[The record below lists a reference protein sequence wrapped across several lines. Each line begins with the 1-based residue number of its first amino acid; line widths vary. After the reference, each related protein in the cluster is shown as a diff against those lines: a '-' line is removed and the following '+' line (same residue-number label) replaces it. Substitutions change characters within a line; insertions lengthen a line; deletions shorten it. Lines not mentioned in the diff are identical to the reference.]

1 MPNSK
6 VNILLVDD
14 QPSRLLSYQ
23 AVLDELGENLISAR
37 SGEEALKRLM
47 EAEFAVILLDVS
59 MPGMDGFETAQLI
72 HQHPRFENTP
82 IIFVTGVHVDEL
94 DRLQGYRLGAID
106 YVQVPVIPD
115 ILRSKVA
122 VLVELFRKR
131 RALAGEN
138 ASLVQTN
145 LTLQTDRAREFEAL
159 SQTLAAANAEL
170 SIANARL
177 EAEVSE
183 RRRTEQHILQLAE
196 KLREA
201 DRRKDEFL
209 ATLAH
214 ELRNPLAP
222 ISSALALLNN
232 EREGPAAARSL
243 EVIDR
248 QVRQLVRLVDDLLD
262 VSRITHGRIELRRN
276 RTLLAPL
283 LATAMETTLP
293 QMESMAHRLKL
304 DVPTEPIY
312 INGDAQRLTQV
323 FGNLL
328 NNACKYT
335 SAGGSIELSAHVD
348 ADVVEVSVR
357 DNGIG
362 IPPDRLDGIFDLF
375 VQVETSLERAQGGL
389 GIGLTLVRRLVD
401 MHGGEIRASSEGL
414 GCGARFDVRL
424 PLAPENVPVPSSA
437 RDEVPSPND
446 ALRRRIL
453 VVDDNR
459 DAADTLALSLS
470 LVGHQ
475 VQTIY
480 DPFQVVEA
488 VGVFQP
494 EIAFLDV
501 GMPRLN
507 GLELAMRIRATAHGA
522 SVLLVALT
530 GWGQDDDRRRS
541 RQAGFDHHLVKPA
554 DPQHI
559 ERICREMSRA
569 ALA

>member
-23 AVLDELGENLISAR
+23 AVLDELGENLVSAR

-145 LTLQTDRAREFEAL
+145 LALQTDRAREFEAL

-177 EAEVSE
+177 EAEVTE

-222 ISSALALLNN
+222 ISSALALLAS
-232 EREGPAAARSL
+232 EREGPAAVRSL

-262 VSRITHGRIELRRN
+262 VSRITHGRIELRRS

-293 QMESMAHRLKL
+293 QMEAMAHRLKL

-414 GCGARFDVRL
+414 GHGARFDVRL
-424 PLAPENVPVPSSA
+424 PLAHEALALPAP
-437 RDEVPSPND
+437 RDEAALPSD

-459 DAADTLALSLS
+459 DAADTLAMSLS
-470 LVGHQ
+470 LAGHQ
-475 VQTIY
+475 VQTVY
-480 DPFQVVEA
+480 DPFQVVDA
-488 VGVFQP
+488 IGVFLP

-507 GLELAMRIRATAHGA
+507 GLELAQRIRSGERGGDI
-522 SVLLVALT
+522 VLVALT

-559 ERICREMSRA
+559 ERICREMQRA
-569 ALA
+569 AGS